1 MRTAKELFAELNSF
15 DENRR
20 IEAKSASAVGKSM
33 METVCAFANEPGLCG
48 GYLLLG
54 AKRTGMA
61 EDGRPVYEPEN
72 IENTDKVQSDFVVMC
87 NSMFNVRI
95 RPIINVEE
103 YLGKTV
109 IVVKIEELPESQK
122 PAYFAKRGLPEGAFR
137 RIGPSDEK
145 CSEEDMY
152 LFYQSADT
160 YDSCIVD
167 DADLDDIDENA
178 LNFYRKLRKEVNP
191 DAEELTLDD
200 VDLLRALGAI
210 KKNKQGG
217 YDLTYTGLL
226 VFGKQ
231 MSLRRLVP
239 SFRVDYIR
247 ISGNQWLADGDNRFE
262 QTIDMR
268 GPLILMVN
276 KACSA
281 VMDDLPKGFELKKD
295 SMQASTPA
303 ILPNKVLREAIVN
316 SYIHRSNRVNQPI
329 QIIRYSNRIE
339 IHNPG
344 YSLKPQDDWGEPGS
358 MLRNPRISEIFHDT
372 NLAETKGTGIGAMR
386 RLMKEAGLMPPT
398 FESNHEANKFT
409 ARLLLHHFLSKEN
422 MEWLAQYAEFGL
434 VNEQKLALVFVREVG
449 AIDNATYRQLD
460 SSITHARARLEIHK
474 LCDLGFI
481 EKKGQG
487 RNTYYIRTSKVV
499 SLGERLR
506 PQGERLLPQ
515 LGTLCERL
523 LPQHGTLCER
533 LLPQHGTLCE
543 RIPPQHGTLCERIP
557 PQHGTLCEKIP
568 PQHGTL
574 GEKIPLQHGT
584 LGEKIPPQHGT
595 LGERYQGEN
604 ERYQAFGERYQG
616 ANREELLLL
625 LPDDIKKRIDE
636 VGKRVPK
643 DVLYKLVVDMCSIVP
658 LSMDDL
664 SVLLHRKS
672 KSFKNKN
679 IKVLLEN
686 NQLFY
691 WIPEMT
697 NHPLQKYVAASS
709 MARSN
714 SRKSC

>member
-1 MRTAKELFAELNSF
+1 MTSPYLNIIKKMRTAKELFAELNSF

-61 EDGRPVYEPEN
+61 EDGSPVYEPEN

-191 DAEELTLDD
+191 DAEELTLND

-281 VMDDLPKGFELKKD
+281 VMDDLPKGFELKTD

-422 MEWLAQYAEFGL
+422 MEWLAQYAEFDL

-474 LCDLGFI
+474 LCDLGFL

-506 PQGERLLPQ
+506 PQD
-515 LGTLCERL
+515 
-523 LPQHGTLCER
+523 
-533 LLPQHGTLCE
+533 
-543 RIPPQHGTLCERIP
+543 
-557 PQHGTLCEKIP
+557 EKIP
-568 PQHGTL
+568 P
-574 GEKIPLQHGT
+574 QHGT

-595 LGERYQGEN
+595 LGKKIPPQGEKIPPQHGTFEIESQTKSRN
-604 ERYQAFGERYQG
+604 ELLRELPKGLQERVAKLGKWASREKVSQLLVDLCAFKPYSY
-616 ANREELLLL
+616 EELALIIQRAAK
-625 LPDDIKKRIDE
+625 PMKDKYIK
-636 VGKRVPK
+636 
-643 DVLYKLVVDMCSIVP
+643 P
-658 LSMDDL
+658 LRL
-664 SVLLHRKS
+664 A
-672 KSFKNKN
+672 NK
-679 IKVLLEN
+679 
-686 NQLFY
+686 LFY
-691 WIPEMT
+691 WIPEMI
-697 NHPLQKYVAASS
+697 NHPLQKYVADPS
-709 MARSN
+709 MARSSN
-714 SRKSC
+714 KKRKQ

>member
-54 AKRTGMA
+54 AKRTGIA
-61 EDGRPVYEPEN
+61 EDGRPIYEPEN
-72 IENTDKVQSDFVVMC
+72 IENTDKIQSDFVAMC

-191 DAEELTLDD
+191 DAEELTLND
-200 VDLLRALGAI
+200 VDLLRALGAV

-474 LCDLGFI
+474 LCDLGFL

-506 PQGERLLPQ
+506 PQD
-515 LGTLCERL
+515 
-523 LPQHGTLCER
+523 
-533 LLPQHGTLCE
+533 
-543 RIPPQHGTLCERIP
+543 
-557 PQHGTLCEKIP
+557 EKILP
-568 PQHGTL
+568 
-574 GEKIPLQHGT
+574 QHGT
-584 LGEKIPPQHGT
+584 LGEKIPPQGEMYHGKHGILVQKIPPQGEMYHGKHGT

-604 ERYQAFGERYQG
+604 ERYQAFEERYQGEVGTFGERYQG
-616 ANREELLLL
+616 LNREELLLL
-625 LPDDIKKRIDE
+625 LPDDIKNRIDE

-643 DVLYKLVVDMCSIVP
+643 DILNKLVVDMCSIVP

-664 SVLLHRKS
+664 SVLLHRNS

-679 IKVLLEN
+679 IKVLLETK
-686 NQLFY
+686 QLFY
-691 WIPEMT
+691 WIPEMI
-697 NHPLQKYVAASS
+697 NHPQQKYIADPS
-709 MARSN
+709 MTRSN
-714 SRKSC
+714 TKKK

>member
-15 DENRR
+15 DENKR

-54 AKRTGMA
+54 AKRTGIA
-61 EDGRPVYEPEN
+61 EDGRPIYEPEN
-72 IENTDKVQSDFVVMC
+72 IENTDKIQSDFVAMC

-191 DAEELTLDD
+191 DAEELTLND

-422 MEWLAQYAEFGL
+422 MEWLAQYASFDL
-434 VNEQKLALVFVREVG
+434 TNEQKLALVFVREVG

-474 LCDLGFI
+474 LCDLGFL

-506 PQGERLLPQ
+506 PQGERLPAKGQRLP
-515 LGTLCERL
+515 
-523 LPQHGTLCER
+523 P
-533 LLPQHGTLCE
+533 
-543 RIPPQHGTLCERIP
+543 
-557 PQHGTLCEKIP
+557 
-568 PQHGTL
+568 
-574 GEKIPLQHGT
+574 QHGT

-595 LGERYQGEN
+595 LGEKIPPQHGTLGEKIPPQHGTLGKKIPPQGEKIPPQHGTFEIESQPKSRN
-604 ERYQAFGERYQG
+604 ELLRELPKGLQERVAKLGKWASREKVSQLLVDLCAFKPYSY
-616 ANREELLLL
+616 EELALIIQRAAK
-625 LPDDIKKRIDE
+625 PMKDKYIK
-636 VGKRVPK
+636 
-643 DVLYKLVVDMCSIVP
+643 P
-658 LSMDDL
+658 LRL
-664 SVLLHRKS
+664 A
-672 KSFKNKN
+672 NK
-679 IKVLLEN
+679 
-686 NQLFY
+686 LFY
-691 WIPEMT
+691 WIPEMI
-697 NHPLQKYVAASS
+697 NHPLQKYVADPS

-714 SRKSC
+714 TQKK

>member
-1 MRTAKELFAELNSF
+1 MKTAKELFDELNSW

-33 METVCAFANEPGLCG
+33 METVCAFANEPGLRG

-54 AKRTGMA
+54 AKRTGMT
-61 EDGRPVYEPEN
+61 EDGKPVYEPEN
-72 IENTDKVQSDFVVMC
+72 IENTDKIQSDFVAMC

-191 DAEELTLDD
+191 DAEELTLND

-422 MEWLAQYAEFGL
+422 VEWLAQYAEFGL

-474 LCDLGFI
+474 LCDLGFL

-499 SLGERLR
+499 SLGERL
-506 PQGERLLPQ
+506 LP
-515 LGTLCERL
+515 
-523 LPQHGTLCER
+523 
-533 LLPQHGTLCE
+533 
-543 RIPPQHGTLCERIP
+543 
-557 PQHGTLCEKIP
+557 
-568 PQHGTL
+568 
-574 GEKIPLQHGT
+574 QHGT

-595 LGERYQGEN
+595 LGEKIPPQHGTLGEKIPPQHGTLGKKIPPQGEKIPPQHGTFEIESQPKSRN
-604 ERYQAFGERYQG
+604 ELLRELPKGLQERVAKLGKWASRENVSQLLVDLCAFKPYSY
-616 ANREELLLL
+616 EELALIIQRAAK
-625 LPDDIKKRIDE
+625 PMKDKYIK
-636 VGKRVPK
+636 
-643 DVLYKLVVDMCSIVP
+643 P
-658 LSMDDL
+658 LRL
-664 SVLLHRKS
+664 A
-672 KSFKNKN
+672 NK
-679 IKVLLEN
+679 
-686 NQLFY
+686 LFY
-691 WIPEMT
+691 WIPEMI
-697 NHPLQKYVAASS
+697 NHPLQKYVADPS
-709 MARSN
+709 MARSSN
-714 SRKSC
+714 KKRKQ

>member
-1 MRTAKELFAELNSF
+1 MTSPYLNIIKKMRTAKELFAELNSF

-72 IENTDKVQSDFVVMC
+72 IENTDKVQSDFVAMC

-191 DAEELTLDD
+191 DAEELTLND

-506 PQGERLLPQ
+506 PQ
-515 LGTLCERL
+515 
-523 LPQHGTLCER
+523 
-533 LLPQHGTLCE
+533 
-543 RIPPQHGTLCERIP
+543 
-557 PQHGTLCEKIP
+557 
-568 PQHGTL
+568 
-574 GEKIPLQHGT
+574 HGT

-595 LGERYQGEN
+595 LGEKIPPQHGTLDEKIPPQHGTLGKKIPPQGEKIPPQHGTFEIESQPKSRN
-604 ERYQAFGERYQG
+604 DLLRELPKGLQERVAKLGKWASREKVSQLLVDLCAFKPYSY
-616 ANREELLLL
+616 EELALIIQRAAK
-625 LPDDIKKRIDE
+625 PMKDKYIK
-636 VGKRVPK
+636 
-643 DVLYKLVVDMCSIVP
+643 P
-658 LSMDDL
+658 LRL
-664 SVLLHRKS
+664 A
-672 KSFKNKN
+672 NK
-679 IKVLLEN
+679 
-686 NQLFY
+686 LFY
-691 WIPEMT
+691 WIPEMI
-697 NHPLQKYVAASS
+697 NHPLQKYVADPS

-714 SRKSC
+714 TKKKK

>member
-20 IEAKSASAVGKSM
+20 IEAKSASSVGKSM

-54 AKRTGMA
+54 AKRTGIA

-72 IENTDKVQSDFVVMC
+72 IENTDKIQSDFVAMC

-506 PQGERLLPQ
+506 PQNERL
-515 LGTLCERL
+515 R
-523 LPQHGTLCER
+523 
-533 LLPQHGTLCE
+533 
-543 RIPPQHGTLCERIP
+543 
-557 PQHGTLCEKIP
+557 

-574 GEKIPLQHGT
+574 GEKILPQHGT

-595 LGERYQGEN
+595 LGKKIPPQGEKIPPQHGTFEIESQTKSRN
-604 ERYQAFGERYQG
+604 ELLRELPKGLQERVAKLGKWASREKVSQLLVDLCAFKPYSY
-616 ANREELLLL
+616 EELALIIQRAAK
-625 LPDDIKKRIDE
+625 PMKDKYIK
-636 VGKRVPK
+636 
-643 DVLYKLVVDMCSIVP
+643 P
-658 LSMDDL
+658 LRL
-664 SVLLHRKS
+664 A
-672 KSFKNKN
+672 NK
-679 IKVLLEN
+679 
-686 NQLFY
+686 LFY
-691 WIPEMT
+691 WIPEMI
-697 NHPLQKYVAASS
+697 NHPLQKYVADPS
-709 MARSN
+709 MARSSN
-714 SRKSC
+714 KKRKQ

>member
-72 IENTDKVQSDFVVMC
+72 IENTDKVQSDFVAMC

-191 DAEELTLDD
+191 DAEELTLND

-506 PQGERLLPQ
+506 PQGERLPAKEQRLP
-515 LGTLCERL
+515 
-523 LPQHGTLCER
+523 P
-533 LLPQHGTLCE
+533 
-543 RIPPQHGTLCERIP
+543 
-557 PQHGTLCEKIP
+557 
-568 PQHGTL
+568 
-574 GEKIPLQHGT
+574 QHGT

-595 LGERYQGEN
+595 LGEKIPPQHGTLGEKIPPQHGTLGKKIPPQGEKIPPQHGTFEIESQPKSRN
-604 ERYQAFGERYQG
+604 ELLRELPKGLQERVAKLGKWASREKVSQLLVDLCAFKPYSY
-616 ANREELLLL
+616 EELALIIQRAAK
-625 LPDDIKKRIDE
+625 PMKDKYIK
-636 VGKRVPK
+636 
-643 DVLYKLVVDMCSIVP
+643 P
-658 LSMDDL
+658 LRL
-664 SVLLHRKS
+664 A
-672 KSFKNKN
+672 NK
-679 IKVLLEN
+679 
-686 NQLFY
+686 LFY
-691 WIPEMT
+691 WIPEMI
-697 NHPLQKYVAASS
+697 NHPLQKYVADPT
-709 MARSN
+709 MVRSN
-714 SRKSC
+714 TKKK

>member
-54 AKRTGMA
+54 AKRTGIA
-61 EDGRPVYEPEN
+61 EDGRPIYEPEN
-72 IENTDKVQSDFVVMC
+72 IENTDKIQSDFVAMC

-122 PAYFAKRGLPEGAFR
+122 PAYFAKRGLPDGAFR

-191 DAEELTLDD
+191 DAEELTLND

-422 MEWLAQYAEFGL
+422 MEWLALYASFDL
-434 VNEQKLALVFVREVG
+434 TNEQKLALVFVREVG

-474 LCDLGFI
+474 LCDLGFL

-506 PQGERLLPQ
+506 PQD
-515 LGTLCERL
+515 
-523 LPQHGTLCER
+523 
-533 LLPQHGTLCE
+533 
-543 RIPPQHGTLCERIP
+543 
-557 PQHGTLCEKIP
+557 EKIP
-568 PQHGTL
+568 P
-574 GEKIPLQHGT
+574 QHGT

-595 LGERYQGEN
+595 LGEKIPPQHGTFGKKIPP
-604 ERYQAFGERYQG
+604 QHGTFGEKIPPQHGTFEIESQPKSRDELLRELPKELQERVMKLGKWASREKVSQLLVDLCAFKPYSY
-616 ANREELLLL
+616 EELALIIQRAAK
-625 LPDDIKKRIDE
+625 PMKDKYIK
-636 VGKRVPK
+636 
-643 DVLYKLVVDMCSIVP
+643 P
-658 LSMDDL
+658 LRL
-664 SVLLHRKS
+664 A
-672 KSFKNKN
+672 NK
-679 IKVLLEN
+679 
-686 NQLFY
+686 LFY
-691 WIPEMT
+691 WIPEMI
-697 NHPLQKYVAASS
+697 NHPLQKYVADPS

-714 SRKSC
+714 KKQR

>member
-72 IENTDKVQSDFVVMC
+72 IENTDKVQSDFVAMC

-191 DAEELTLDD
+191 DAEELTLND

-474 LCDLGFI
+474 LCDLGFL

-506 PQGERLLPQ
+506 PQD
-515 LGTLCERL
+515 
-523 LPQHGTLCER
+523 
-533 LLPQHGTLCE
+533 
-543 RIPPQHGTLCERIP
+543 
-557 PQHGTLCEKIP
+557 EKIP
-568 PQHGTL
+568 P
-574 GEKIPLQHGT
+574 QHGT

-595 LGERYQGEN
+595 LGKKIPPQGEKIPPQHGTFEIESQPKSRN
-604 ERYQAFGERYQG
+604 ELLRELPKGLQERVAKLGKWASREKVSQLLVDLCAFKPYSY
-616 ANREELLLL
+616 EELALIIQRAAK
-625 LPDDIKKRIDE
+625 PMKDKYIK
-636 VGKRVPK
+636 
-643 DVLYKLVVDMCSIVP
+643 P
-658 LSMDDL
+658 LRL
-664 SVLLHRKS
+664 A
-672 KSFKNKN
+672 NK
-679 IKVLLEN
+679 
-686 NQLFY
+686 LFY
-691 WIPEMT
+691 WIPEMI
-697 NHPLQKYVAASS
+697 NHPLQKYVADPS
-709 MARSN
+709 MARSSN
-714 SRKSC
+714 KKRKQ

>member
-1 MRTAKELFAELNSF
+1 MRTAKKLFAELNSF

-54 AKRTGMA
+54 AKRTGIA
-61 EDGRPVYEPEN
+61 EDGRPIYEPEN
-72 IENTDKVQSDFVVMC
+72 IENTDKIQSDFVAMC

-191 DAEELTLDD
+191 DAEELTLND

-474 LCDLGFI
+474 LCDLGFL

-506 PQGERLLPQ
+506 PQD
-515 LGTLCERL
+515 ERL
-523 LPQHGTLCER
+523 LPQHGTLGER
-533 LLPQHGTLCE
+533 LLPQHGTL
-543 RIPPQHGTLCERIP
+543 
-557 PQHGTLCEKIP
+557 
-568 PQHGTL
+568 
-574 GEKIPLQHGT
+574 GEKILPQHGT

-595 LGERYQGEN
+595 LGEKIPPQHGTLGKKIPPQGEKIPPQHGTFEIESQPKSRN
-604 ERYQAFGERYQG
+604 ELLRELPKGLQERVSKLGKWASREKVSQLLVDLCAFKPYSY
-616 ANREELLLL
+616 EELALIIQRAAK
-625 LPDDIKKRIDE
+625 PMKDKYIK
-636 VGKRVPK
+636 
-643 DVLYKLVVDMCSIVP
+643 P
-658 LSMDDL
+658 LRL
-664 SVLLHRKS
+664 A
-672 KSFKNKN
+672 NK
-679 IKVLLEN
+679 
-686 NQLFY
+686 LFY
-691 WIPEMT
+691 WIPEMI
-697 NHPLQKYVAASS
+697 NHPLQKYVADPS

-714 SRKSC
+714 TKKSK

>member
-1 MRTAKELFAELNSF
+1 MTSPYLNIIKKMRTAKELFAELNSF

-72 IENTDKVQSDFVVMC
+72 IENTDKVQSDFVAMC

-191 DAEELTLDD
+191 DAEELTLND

-474 LCDLGFI
+474 LCDLGFL

-506 PQGERLLPQ
+506 PQ
-515 LGTLCERL
+515 
-523 LPQHGTLCER
+523 
-533 LLPQHGTLCE
+533 
-543 RIPPQHGTLCERIP
+543 
-557 PQHGTLCEKIP
+557 
-568 PQHGTL
+568 
-574 GEKIPLQHGT
+574 
-584 LGEKIPPQHGT
+584 HGT
-595 LGERYQGEN
+595 LGERYQGEGERYQGEGERYQGEDERYQGEN
-604 ERYQAFGERYQG
+604 ERYQGEDERYQGEVGTFGERYQG
-616 ANREELLLL
+616 INREELLLL

-643 DVLYKLVVDMCSIVP
+643 DVLNKLVVDMCSIVP

-664 SVLLHRKS
+664 SVLLHRNS

-679 IKVLLEN
+679 IKVLLEPK
-686 NQLFY
+686 QLFY
-691 WIPEMT
+691 WIPEMI
-697 NHPLQKYVAASS
+697 NHPLQKYVADPS

-714 SRKSC
+714 TKKLDNKDK

>member
-15 DENRR
+15 DENKR

-54 AKRTGMA
+54 AKRTGIA

-72 IENTDKVQSDFVVMC
+72 IENTDKIQSDFVAMC

-191 DAEELTLDD
+191 DAEELTLND

-422 MEWLAQYAEFGL
+422 VEWLAQYAEFGL

-474 LCDLGFI
+474 LCDLGFL

-506 PQGERLLPQ
+506 PQD
-515 LGTLCERL
+515 
-523 LPQHGTLCER
+523 
-533 LLPQHGTLCE
+533 
-543 RIPPQHGTLCERIP
+543 
-557 PQHGTLCEKIP
+557 EKILP
-568 PQHGTL
+568 
-574 GEKIPLQHGT
+574 QHGT
-584 LGEKIPPQHGT
+584 LGEKIPPQGEMYHGKHGILVQKIPPQGEMYHGKHGT

-604 ERYQAFGERYQG
+604 ERYQAFEERYQGEVGTFGERYQG
-616 ANREELLLL
+616 LNREELLLL
-625 LPDDIKKRIDE
+625 LPDDIKNRIDE

-643 DVLYKLVVDMCSIVP
+643 DILNKLVVDMCSIVP

-664 SVLLHRKS
+664 SVLLHRNS

-679 IKVLLEN
+679 IKVLLETK
-686 NQLFY
+686 QLFY
-691 WIPEMT
+691 WIPEMI
-697 NHPLQKYVAASS
+697 NHPQQKYIADPS
-709 MARSN
+709 MTRSN
-714 SRKSC
+714 TKKK

>member
-1 MRTAKELFAELNSF
+1 MKTAKELFAELNSF

-54 AKRTGMA
+54 AKRTGIA
-61 EDGRPVYEPEN
+61 EDGRPIYEPEN
-72 IENTDKVQSDFVVMC
+72 IENTDKIQSDFVAMC

-191 DAEELTLDD
+191 DAEELTLND

-409 ARLLLHHFLSKEN
+409 ARLLLHHFLRKEN

-474 LCDLGFI
+474 LCDLGFL

-506 PQGERLLPQ
+506 PQD
-515 LGTLCERL
+515 
-523 LPQHGTLCER
+523 
-533 LLPQHGTLCE
+533 
-543 RIPPQHGTLCERIP
+543 
-557 PQHGTLCEKIP
+557 EKILP
-568 PQHGTL
+568 
-574 GEKIPLQHGT
+574 QHGT
-584 LGEKIPPQHGT
+584 LGEKIPPQGEMYHGKHGILVQKIPPQGEMYHGKHGT

-604 ERYQAFGERYQG
+604 ERYQAFEERYQGEVGTFGERYQG
-616 ANREELLLL
+616 EVGTFGERYQGVNREELLLL
-625 LPDDIKKRIDE
+625 LPDDIKNRIDE

-643 DVLYKLVVDMCSIVP
+643 DILNKLVVDMCSIVP

-664 SVLLHRKS
+664 SVLLHRNS

-679 IKVLLEN
+679 IKVLLETK
-686 NQLFY
+686 QLFY
-691 WIPEMT
+691 WIPEMI
-697 NHPLQKYVAASS
+697 NHPQQKYIADPS
-709 MARSN
+709 MTRSN
-714 SRKSC
+714 TKKK

>member
-61 EDGRPVYEPEN
+61 EDGRPIYEPEN
-72 IENTDKVQSDFVVMC
+72 IENTDKIQSDFVAMC

-191 DAEELTLDD
+191 DAEELTLND

-474 LCDLGFI
+474 LCNLGFL

-506 PQGERLLPQ
+506 PQN
-515 LGTLCERL
+515 
-523 LPQHGTLCER
+523 
-533 LLPQHGTLCE
+533 
-543 RIPPQHGTLCERIP
+543 
-557 PQHGTLCEKIP
+557 EKIP

-574 GEKIPLQHGT
+574 DEKIPPQHGTLDEKIPPQHGTLDEKIPPQYGT

-595 LGERYQGEN
+595 LGEKIPPQHGTFEIESQPKSRN
-604 ERYQAFGERYQG
+604 ELLRELPKGLQERVAKLGKWASREKVSQLLVDLCAFKPYSY
-616 ANREELLLL
+616 EELALIIQRAAK
-625 LPDDIKKRIDE
+625 PMKDKYIK
-636 VGKRVPK
+636 
-643 DVLYKLVVDMCSIVP
+643 P
-658 LSMDDL
+658 LRL
-664 SVLLHRKS
+664 A
-672 KSFKNKN
+672 NK
-679 IKVLLEN
+679 
-686 NQLFY
+686 LFY
-691 WIPEMT
+691 WIPEMI
-697 NHPLQKYVAASS
+697 NHPLQKYVADPS
-709 MARSN
+709 MARSSN
-714 SRKSC
+714 KKRKQ

>member
-1 MRTAKELFAELNSF
+1 MR
-15 DENRR
+15 
-20 IEAKSASAVGKSM
+20 
-33 METVCAFANEPGLCG
+33 
-48 GYLLLG
+48 
-54 AKRTGMA
+54 
-61 EDGRPVYEPEN
+61 
-72 IENTDKVQSDFVVMC
+72 
-87 NSMFNVRI
+87 NV
-95 RPIINVEE
+95 
-103 YLGKTV
+103 
-109 IVVKIEELPESQK
+109 
-122 PAYFAKRGLPEGAFR
+122 
-137 RIGPSDEK
+137 
-145 CSEEDMY
+145 SEEDMY

-178 LNFYRKLRKEVNP
+178 LGYYRRLRKEVNP
-191 DAEELTLDD
+191 EAEELTLND

-281 VMDDLPKGFELKKD
+281 VMDDLPKGFELKD
-295 SMQASTPA
+295 SLQASTPA

-422 MEWLAQYAEFGL
+422 MEWLAQYADYGL

-474 LCDLGFI
+474 LCELGFI
-481 EKKGQG
+481 E
-487 RNTYYIRTSKVV
+487 
-499 SLGERLR
+499 
-506 PQGERLLPQ
+506 
-515 LGTLCERL
+515 
-523 LPQHGTLCER
+523 
-533 LLPQHGTLCE
+533 
-543 RIPPQHGTLCERIP
+543 
-557 PQHGTLCEKIP
+557 
-568 PQHGTL
+568 
-574 GEKIPLQHGT
+574 
-584 LGEKIPPQHGT
+584 
-595 LGERYQGEN
+595 
-604 ERYQAFGERYQG
+604 
-616 ANREELLLL
+616 
-625 LPDDIKKRIDE
+625 
-636 VGKRVPK
+636 
-643 DVLYKLVVDMCSIVP
+643 
-658 LSMDDL
+658 
-664 SVLLHRKS
+664 
-672 KSFKNKN
+672 
-679 IKVLLEN
+679 
-686 NQLFY
+686 
-691 WIPEMT
+691 
-697 NHPLQKYVAASS
+697 
-709 MARSN
+709 
-714 SRKSC
+714 

>member
-72 IENTDKVQSDFVVMC
+72 IENTDKVQSDFVAMC

-109 IVVKIEELPESQK
+109 IVVKIEELPDSQK

-191 DAEELTLDD
+191 DAEELTLND

-409 ARLLLHHFLSKEN
+409 ARLLLHHFLSREN

-474 LCDLGFI
+474 LCDLGFL

-506 PQGERLLPQ
+506 PQGERLLP
-515 LGTLCERL
+515 LHGTLDERL
-523 LPQHGTLCER
+523 LP
-533 LLPQHGTLCE
+533 
-543 RIPPQHGTLCERIP
+543 
-557 PQHGTLCEKIP
+557 
-568 PQHGTL
+568 
-574 GEKIPLQHGT
+574 QHGT

-595 LGERYQGEN
+595 LGEKIPPQHGTLGEKIPPQGEKKPPQHGTFEIESQPKSRN
-604 ERYQAFGERYQG
+604 ELLRELPKGLQERVAKLGKWASREKVSQLLVDLCAFKPYSY
-616 ANREELLLL
+616 EELALIIQRAAK
-625 LPDDIKKRIDE
+625 PMKDKYIK
-636 VGKRVPK
+636 
-643 DVLYKLVVDMCSIVP
+643 P
-658 LSMDDL
+658 LRL
-664 SVLLHRKS
+664 A
-672 KSFKNKN
+672 NK
-679 IKVLLEN
+679 
-686 NQLFY
+686 LFY
-691 WIPEMT
+691 WIPEMI
-697 NHPLQKYVAASS
+697 NHPLQKYVADPS
-709 MARSN
+709 MARSSN
-714 SRKSC
+714 KKRKQ

>member
-1 MRTAKELFAELNSF
+1 MRTAKKLFAELNSF

-54 AKRTGMA
+54 AKRTGIA

-72 IENTDKVQSDFVVMC
+72 IENTDKIQSDFVAMC

-191 DAEELTLDD
+191 DAEELTLND

-422 MEWLAQYAEFGL
+422 MEWLAQYASFDL
-434 VNEQKLALVFVREVG
+434 TNEQKLALVFVREVG

-474 LCDLGFI
+474 LCDLGFL

-506 PQGERLLPQ
+506 PDGERLLPQ
-515 LGTLCERL
+515 DERL
-523 LPQHGTLCER
+523 
-533 LLPQHGTLCE
+533 
-543 RIPPQHGTLCERIP
+543 PP
-557 PQHGTLCEKIP
+557 
-568 PQHGTL
+568 
-574 GEKIPLQHGT
+574 QHGT

-595 LGERYQGEN
+595 LGEKIPPQHGTLGEKIPPQHGTLGKKIPPQGEKIPPQHGTLEIESQPKSRN
-604 ERYQAFGERYQG
+604 ELLRELPKGLQERVAQLGKWASREKVSQLLVDLCAFKPYSY
-616 ANREELLLL
+616 EELALIIQRAAK
-625 LPDDIKKRIDE
+625 PMKDKYIK
-636 VGKRVPK
+636 
-643 DVLYKLVVDMCSIVP
+643 P
-658 LSMDDL
+658 LRL
-664 SVLLHRKS
+664 A
-672 KSFKNKN
+672 NK
-679 IKVLLEN
+679 
-686 NQLFY
+686 LFY
-691 WIPEMT
+691 WIPEMI
-697 NHPLQKYVAASS
+697 NHPLQKYVADPT
-709 MARSN
+709 MVRSN
-714 SRKSC
+714 TKKK

>member
-72 IENTDKVQSDFVVMC
+72 IENTDKVQSDFVAMC

-109 IVVKIEELPESQK
+109 IVVKIEELPDSQK

-191 DAEELTLDD
+191 DAEELTLND

-217 YDLTYTGLL
+217 YDLTYMGLL

-474 LCDLGFI
+474 LCDLEFI

-506 PQGERLLPQ
+506 PQGERLPAKEQRLP
-515 LGTLCERL
+515 
-523 LPQHGTLCER
+523 P
-533 LLPQHGTLCE
+533 
-543 RIPPQHGTLCERIP
+543 
-557 PQHGTLCEKIP
+557 
-568 PQHGTL
+568 
-574 GEKIPLQHGT
+574 QHGT

-595 LGERYQGEN
+595 LGEKIPPQHGTLGEKIPPQHGTLGKKIPPQGEKIPPQHGTFEIESQPKSRN
-604 ERYQAFGERYQG
+604 ELLRELPKGLQERVAKLGKWASREKVSQLLVDLCAFKPYSY
-616 ANREELLLL
+616 EELALIIQRAAK
-625 LPDDIKKRIDE
+625 PMKDKYIK
-636 VGKRVPK
+636 
-643 DVLYKLVVDMCSIVP
+643 P
-658 LSMDDL
+658 LRL
-664 SVLLHRKS
+664 A
-672 KSFKNKN
+672 NK
-679 IKVLLEN
+679 
-686 NQLFY
+686 LFY
-691 WIPEMT
+691 WIPEMI
-697 NHPLQKYVAASS
+697 NHPLQKYVADPS
-709 MARSN
+709 MARSSN
-714 SRKSC
+714 KKRKQ

>member
-72 IENTDKVQSDFVVMC
+72 IENTDKIQSDFVAMC

-191 DAEELTLDD
+191 DAEELTLND

-474 LCDLGFI
+474 LCDLGFL

-506 PQGERLLPQ
+506 PQD
-515 LGTLCERL
+515 
-523 LPQHGTLCER
+523 
-533 LLPQHGTLCE
+533 
-543 RIPPQHGTLCERIP
+543 
-557 PQHGTLCEKIP
+557 EKILP
-568 PQHGTL
+568 
-574 GEKIPLQHGT
+574 QHGT
-584 LGEKIPPQHGT
+584 LGEKIPPQGEMYHGKHGILVQKIPPQGEMYHGKHGT

-604 ERYQAFGERYQG
+604 ERYQAFEERYQGEVGTFGERYQG
-616 ANREELLLL
+616 LNREELLLL
-625 LPDDIKKRIDE
+625 LPDDIKNRIDE

-643 DVLYKLVVDMCSIVP
+643 DILNKLVVDMCSIVP

-664 SVLLHRKS
+664 SVLLHRNS

-679 IKVLLEN
+679 IKVLLETK
-686 NQLFY
+686 QLFY
-691 WIPEMT
+691 WIPEMI
-697 NHPLQKYVAASS
+697 NHPQQKYIADPS
-709 MARSN
+709 MTRSN
-714 SRKSC
+714 TKKK

>member
-1 MRTAKELFAELNSF
+1 MMSPYLNIIKKMRTAKELFAELNSF

-54 AKRTGMA
+54 AKRTGIA
-61 EDGRPVYEPEN
+61 EDGRPIYEPEN
-72 IENTDKVQSDFVVMC
+72 IENTDKIQSDFVAMC

-191 DAEELTLDD
+191 DAEELTLND

-506 PQGERLLPQ
+506 PQGE
-515 LGTLCERL
+515 
-523 LPQHGTLCER
+523 
-533 LLPQHGTLCE
+533 
-543 RIPPQHGTLCERIP
+543 
-557 PQHGTLCEKIP
+557 KIP

-574 GEKIPLQHGT
+574 GERLRPQHGT

-595 LGERYQGEN
+595 LGEKIPPQHGTLGEKIPPQHGTLGKKIPPQGEKIPPQHGTFEIESQPKSRN
-604 ERYQAFGERYQG
+604 ELLRELPKGLQERVAKLGKWASREKVSQLLVDLCAFKPYSY
-616 ANREELLLL
+616 EELALIIQRAAK
-625 LPDDIKKRIDE
+625 PMKDKYIK
-636 VGKRVPK
+636 
-643 DVLYKLVVDMCSIVP
+643 P
-658 LSMDDL
+658 LRL
-664 SVLLHRKS
+664 A
-672 KSFKNKN
+672 NK
-679 IKVLLEN
+679 
-686 NQLFY
+686 LFY
-691 WIPEMT
+691 WIPEMI
-697 NHPLQKYVAASS
+697 NHPLQKYVADPS

-714 SRKSC
+714 TQKK

>member
-1 MRTAKELFAELNSF
+1 MMSPYLNIIKKMRTAKELFTELNSF

-33 METVCAFANEPGLCG
+33 METVCAFANEPGLRG
-48 GYLLLG
+48 GYLILG
-54 AKRTGMA
+54 AKRTGMT

-72 IENTDKVQSDFVVMC
+72 IENTDKIQSDFVAMC

-95 RPIINVEE
+95 RPNINVEE

-122 PAYFAKRGLPEGAFR
+122 PAYFAKRGLPDGAFR

-191 DAEELTLDD
+191 DAEELTLND

-422 MEWLAQYAEFGL
+422 MEWLALYASFDL
-434 VNEQKLALVFVREVG
+434 TNEQKLALVFVREVG

-474 LCDLGFI
+474 LCELGFI

-506 PQGERLLPQ
+506 PNGERLRPNGERLRPDGERLRPQDERLLP
-515 LGTLCERL
+515 
-523 LPQHGTLCER
+523 
-533 LLPQHGTLCE
+533 
-543 RIPPQHGTLCERIP
+543 
-557 PQHGTLCEKIP
+557 
-568 PQHGTL
+568 
-574 GEKIPLQHGT
+574 QHGT

-595 LGERYQGEN
+595 LGEKIPPQGEMYHGKHGTLGERYQGEN
-604 ERYQAFGERYQG
+604 ERYQAFEERYQGEVGTFGERYQG
-616 ANREELLLL
+616 INREELLILF
-625 LPDDIKKRIDE
+625 PDDIKKRIDE

-643 DVLYKLVVDMCSIVP
+643 DVLNKLVVDMCSIVP

-664 SVLLHRKS
+664 SVLFHRNS

-686 NQLFY
+686 KQLFY
-691 WIPEMT
+691 WIPEMI
-697 NHPLQKYVAASS
+697 NHPLQKYVADPS
-709 MARSN
+709 MARSSN
-714 SRKSC
+714 KKRKQ